1 MQDGILALY
10 GPFKVNG
17 QFTSDGNRDFDA
29 SLRGRNA
36 SWGIREMDQVVDIA
50 LKENLGHVETIPMP
64 ANNFLILFRRS
75 A

>member
-10 GPFKVNG
+10 GPFTVMG
-17 QFTSDGNRDFDA
+17 MFTSDGNKDFDK

-36 SWGIREMDQVVDIA
+36 SWGIREHDAVVDIA
-50 LKENLGHVETIPMP
+50 LKENLDHVETIEMP